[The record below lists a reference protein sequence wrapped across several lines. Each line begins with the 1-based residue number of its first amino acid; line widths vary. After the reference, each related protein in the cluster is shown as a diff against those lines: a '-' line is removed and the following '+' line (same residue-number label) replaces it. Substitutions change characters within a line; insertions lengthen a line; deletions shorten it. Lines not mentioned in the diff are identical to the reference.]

1 MALYSLKNESDRIAG
16 SRQGATF
23 TRTANGYIIRKRY
36 MPKTSRNV
44 RTTKNRA
51 RFLASVQNYR
61 SLSAGGRQ
69 SFRTQAPNFQRTN
82 SLGKVYSLTTIQL
95 AASQS
100 YNWLEND
107 GELPPLATGPQML
120 TSFNLAGSGWSLNP
134 PFLQIVTDPNT
145 VSPNEDLIVWLS
157 PAGSWVIGSVPD
169 GQMRQAL
176 VVPSGHT
183 GLIDLLPAYRATFG
197 TESWAIGQTMIIGLQ
212 SYRHFSGQ
220 KSPINYALI
229 GLAS

>member
-1 MALYSLKNESDRIAG
+1 MAVYTKPLGAERIAG
-16 SRQGATF
+16 SRKGATF

-61 SLSAGGRQ
+61 NLSAGGRQ

-82 SLGKVYSLTTIQL
+82 SLGEVYSLTPIQL

-100 YNWLEND
+100 FNWLEND
-107 GELPPLATGPQML
+107 GELPPLATGPQL
-120 TSFNLAGSGWSLNP
+120 VQGFELAGSGWSIEP
-134 PFLQIVTDPNT
+134 PFLQILTNPST
-145 VSPNEDLIVWLS
+145 VSPNQDLIIWLS
-157 PAGSWVIGSVPD
+157 PAGSWVINSVPD
-169 GQMRQAL
+169 SSMRQAL
-176 VVPSGHT
+176 TLHPGHSGI
-183 GLIDLLPAYRATFG
+183 IDLLPAYRALYG
-197 TESWAIGQTMIIGLQ
+197 VENWAIGQTMIVGLQ
-212 SYRHFSGQ
+212 AYMHFSGQ